1 MEFDL
6 FYEVAVP
13 APAGRDERQV
23 FADTLAELEVADRL
37 GFGTAWFVEHHFM
50 RGYSH
55 SAAPDLILAAASQR
69 TQRLRLG
76 QAVALLPHHHP
87 LHVAERLATLDVL
100 SQGRI
105 EFGFGRGFS
114 PREYAAFASDMAS
127 ARGRMLESLAILRQS
142 FAPGPVNFAGAHFR
156 VEDIDVVPRVL
167 QRPHPPLWLAAVSP
181 ESFTLAAALG
191 VGVLVG
197 PFKPWF
203 MVRADIARYRA
214 AWAQQAQ
221 AAPARVAMTLGV
233 FCLPDGARA
242 RALAKRHLTWFYRE
256 LLATT
261 RPVLERLIPGYEH
274 YRRIGR
280 ARAVLPA
287 VINLPAL
294 EALGLVIAGDPAHCR
309 TEFARLQAAGVD
321 RVLCAIAAGGAAT
334 ADVVACMQTL
344 AREVLP
350 QFKSGDT
357 HGETEA
363 SACAS

>member
-1 MEFDL
+1 MDFDV

-13 APAGRDERQV
+13 APASRDERQV
-23 FADTLAELEVADRL
+23 FADTLAELEAADRL
-37 GFGTAWFVEHHFM
+37 GFRAAWFVEHHFM

-76 QAVALLPHHHP
+76 HAVALLPQHHP

-100 SQGRI
+100 SQGRV

-114 PREYAAFASDMAS
+114 PREYAAFGGDMATS
-127 ARGRMLESLAILRQS
+127 RARMLESLAILRQS
-142 FAPGPVNFAGAHFR
+142 FVSGPVNFAGVHFR
-156 VEDIDVVPRVL
+156 VDDVDVVPRVV
-167 QRPHPPLWLAAVSP
+167 QKPHPPLWLAAVSP
-181 ESFTLAAALG
+181 ESFSLAAALG

-203 MVRADIARYRA
+203 MVREDIARYRA
-214 AWAQQAQ
+214 AWTH

-233 FCLPDGARA
+233 FCLPDAARA

-261 RPVLERLIPGYEH
+261 RPVLEQLIPGYEY
-274 YRRIGR
+274 YRRIGH
-280 ARAVLPA
+280 ARALLPA

-309 TEFARLQAAGVD
+309 KEFARLQAAGVD
-321 RVLCAIAAGGAAT
+321 RVLCAIAAGGAAS
-334 ADVVACMQTL
+334 ADVVACMHTL

-350 QFKSGDT
+350 HFKSAYTGGQT
-357 HGETEA
+357 ETA
-363 SACAS
+363 ACAS

>member
-1 MEFDL
+1 MDFDV
-6 FYEVAVP
+6 FYEMAVP
-13 APAGRDERQV
+13 AFAGRDEPRV
-23 FADTLAELEVADRL
+23 FADTLSELETADRL

-69 TQRLRLG
+69 TRRLRLG
-76 QAVALLPHHHP
+76 HAVSLLPYHHP

-100 SQGRI
+100 SRGRV

-114 PREYAAFASDMAS
+114 PREYAAFGLDMATGR
-127 ARGRMLESLAILRQS
+127 ARMLEAIAIVRQS
-142 FAPGPVNFAGAHFR
+142 FLPGPLRFTGAHFHIAD
-156 VEDIDVVPRVL
+156 VDVVPRAV

-181 ESFTLAAALG
+181 ESFTLAAELG
-191 VGVLVG
+191 VGALVG

-203 MVRADIARYRA
+203 MVQEDIARYRA
-214 AWAQQAQ
+214 AWAQQAH
-221 AAPARVAMTLGV
+221 ANAPARVAMTLGV
-233 FCLPDGARA
+233 FCLPDGAQA

-280 ARAVLPA
+280 MRALLPA
-287 VINLPAL
+287 IVNLPAL

-309 TEFARLQAAGVD
+309 QEFARLQAAGVD
-321 RVLCAIAAGGAAT
+321 RVLCAIAAGGAAS
-334 ADVVACMQTL
+334 ADVVACMHTL
-344 AREVLP
+344 AREVMP
-350 QFKSGDT
+350 HFGCAR
-357 HGETEA
+357 TEA
-363 SACAS
+363 AACAS